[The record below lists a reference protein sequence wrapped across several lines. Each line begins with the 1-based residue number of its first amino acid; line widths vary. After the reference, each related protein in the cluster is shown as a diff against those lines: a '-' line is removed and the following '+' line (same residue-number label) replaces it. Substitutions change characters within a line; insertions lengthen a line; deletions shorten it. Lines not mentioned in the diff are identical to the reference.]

1 MPEDGVNLWQWMT
14 FTFVE
19 PILGIAT
26 QRTMMDETDVW
37 SLSPYFTHKNL
48 FLKYL
53 EHTRK

>member
-1 MPEDGVNLWQWMT
+1 MPEDGVSLWEWMT

-19 PILGIAT
+19 PIFGVAAK
-26 QRTMMDETDVW
+26 RTMDETDVW

-53 EHTRK
+53 EYTRK